1 LRTARDRAKRPWL
14 LFGASGTKGQQLP
27 VSEALRSAAFVSK
40 AWPYEEAR
48 KLLKRYPDGP
58 DKGAIVFETGYG
70 PSGLPHLGTFQEVA
84 RTQMVRHA
92 LSEMVG
98 WPTRLIAFS
107 DDMDGMRKVP
117 PGLPHQDMMHEHL
130 DQPLSKVPDPFGC
143 GHPSYA
149 AHNNALLRKFLDDFG
164 FDYEFLASSE
174 CYRSGRFD
182 ETLKAVLRRY
192 DAIMEVMLPTLGDE
206 RRKTYSPVLPIS
218 PETGKVLQVPVE
230 IVDAE
235 AGMVGFVNPDSGK
248 RVEQSILAGGA
259 KLQWKVDWAMR
270 WVALGVDYEM
280 SGKDLIDSVTH
291 SSKIARLLGAR
302 PPEGFNYEMFLDE
315 NGEKI
320 SKSKGNGLTL
330 DEWLA
335 YAPQESLTFYLYRDP
350 RKAKQLSFSIIP
362 KAVDEY
368 HQFLAA
374 YPGQE
379 WDKRLGNPV
388 HHVHAGRVP
397 EARMP
402 LSFALLLNLVGVAST
417 DDKDLLWAFVRQ
429 YAPEASV
436 QTHPE
441 LDALIEYALA
451 YFRDFVAGSLRKR
464 PPDEKERAALA
475 VLDAKLAALPENAS
489 AEEIQAEV
497 YEVGKAA
504 GFENLRDWFKALY
517 ETLLGTSQGP
527 RMGSFIALYGI
538 DNSRRLIAEALAS
551 A

>member
-1 LRTARDRAKRPWL
+1 MTVPEELRAA
-14 LFGASGTKGQQLP
+14 
-27 VSEALRSAAFVSK
+27 ALVSK

-58 DKGAIVFETGYG
+58 PAAGILFETGYG

-84 RTQMVRHA
+84 RTSMVRHA
-92 LSEMVG
+92 LSEMAG
-98 WPTRLIAFS
+98 WPSRLIAFS
-107 DDMDGMRKVP
+107 DDMDGMRKIP

-164 FDYEFLASSE
+164 FDYEFLASSD
-174 CYRSGRFD
+174 CYASGRFD
-182 ETLKAVLRRY
+182 ETLRAVLRNY
-192 DAIMEVMLPTLGDE
+192 GAIMEVMLPTLGPE
-206 RRKTYSPVLPIS
+206 RRKTYSPVLPLS
-218 PETGKVLQVPVE
+218 QVNGKVLQVPVE
-230 IVDAE
+230 VVDAE
-235 AGMVGFVNPDSGK
+235 RGIVAYLEPETGD
-248 RVEQSILAGGA
+248 RVEQSILSGGA

-280 SGKDLIDSVTH
+280 SGKDLIDSVIH
-291 SSKIARLLGAR
+291 GSRIARILGGR
-302 PPEGFNYEMFLDE
+302 PPEGFHYEMFLDE

-330 DEWLA
+330 DEWLT
-335 YAPQESLTFYLYRDP
+335 YAPRESLAFYLYREP

-362 KAVDEY
+362 RAVDEY
-368 HQFLAA
+368 YQFLAA
-374 YPGQE
+374 YPAQE

-388 HHVHAGRVP
+388 HHVHAGKVP

-417 DDKDLLWAFVRQ
+417 DDRDLLWAFVRR
-429 YAPEASV
+429 YAPEASPE
-436 QTHPE
+436 THPE
-441 LDALIEYALA
+441 LDALIGYALT
-451 YFRDFVAGSLRKR
+451 YFRDFVAGSLRRR
-464 PPDEKERAALA
+464 PPDEREKAALRDMDGRLGQMEGA
-475 VLDAKLAALPENAS
+475 DAEA
-489 AEEIQAEV
+489 IQHMV

-504 GFENLRDWFKALY
+504 GFDNLRDWFKALY